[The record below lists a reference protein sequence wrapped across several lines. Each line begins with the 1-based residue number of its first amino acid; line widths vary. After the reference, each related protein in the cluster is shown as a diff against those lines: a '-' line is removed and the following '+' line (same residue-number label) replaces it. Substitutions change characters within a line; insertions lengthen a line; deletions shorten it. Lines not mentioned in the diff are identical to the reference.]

1 VPKIFFRFL
10 TDNFFGGQ
18 KFALVDKN
26 LPCRI
31 KKYLDGQELFFTDN
45 VLFLRTI
52 DKIGGQ
58 NFCPVCP
65 LSVKATR
72 PPNLRQNK
80 YFFAT

>member
-1 VPKIFFRFL
+1 VPKIFLKFL
-10 TDNFFGGQ
+10 TDNFFGRQ
-18 KFALVDKN
+18 KFALADKK
-26 LPCRI
+26 LLCRT
-31 KKYLDGQELFFTDN
+31 KKYLDGQELFLTDN

-72 PPNLRQNK
+72 PKGDSITN
-80 YFFAT
+80 Y